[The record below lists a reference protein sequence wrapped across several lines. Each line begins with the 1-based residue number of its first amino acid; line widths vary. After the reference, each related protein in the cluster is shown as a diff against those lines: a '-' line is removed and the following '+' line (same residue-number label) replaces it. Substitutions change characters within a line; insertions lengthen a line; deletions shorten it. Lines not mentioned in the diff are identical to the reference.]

1 MQFNQ
6 VESIKSSDPFTDELN
21 NETKNDIEFLND
33 LNELIQNKE
42 DEKKKK
48 QIRFGKQSTVVGS
61 GYKPFKGLEEK
72 IPYE

>member
-48 QIRFGKQSTVVGS
+48 
-61 GYKPFKGLEEK
+61 
-72 IPYE
+72 